1 MSNNTDLELEMYKQ
15 RVFQLEKELG
25 AYKEKFGPLDNPY
38 QNTIQ
43 KEKTIEQLKDV
54 AQKGTEI
61 SKDIFNVSKS
71 IFGKAVSE
79 IQTEWKKQKEEK
91 NNVDQNKNEQTF
103 DNKDNKKEF

>member
-1 MSNNTDLELEMYKQ
+1 MSNNTDLEVEMYKQ
-15 RVFQLEKELG
+15 RVLQLEKELG
-25 AYKEKFGPLDNPY
+25 AYKEKFGPLDNPH
-38 QNTIQ
+38 QNSNQ

-79 IQTEWKKQKEEK
+79 IQSEWQKQKEEK
-91 NNVDQNKNEQTF
+91 NASNENKNEQSF
-103 DNKDNKKEF
+103 DNKDHKNEF